1 MNKLI
6 DSFLSIDFDDDS
18 FMNTYNVITISHFD
32 HYLNED
38 EYSKAELICYS
49 DVKGN
54 IEKEKLFKNI
64 EDKFIKLYESLYYLS
79 NKQEMVCID
88 GNLLSLNFDEYML
101 AVRNAMKE
109 KPLCQFLY
117 PSLLMF
123 SVAGYD
129 LTHQF
134 FFLKDNHDL
143 VSLQKTIKKI
153 VDSVDLNIIQ

>member
-6 DSFLSIDFDDDS
+6 YSFLSIDFDNSS
-18 FMNTYNVITISHFD
+18 FMDAYDVITISYFD

-38 EYSKAELICYS
+38 EYANAELICYS
-49 DVKGN
+49 DVKGS
-54 IEKEKLFKNI
+54 IEKEKLFENI

-79 NKQEMVCID
+79 EKQELVCID
-88 GNLLSLNFDEYML
+88 GNLLILNIDEYKL
-101 AVRNAMKE
+101 AIRHAMKE

-117 PSLLMF
+117 PPLLMF

-134 FFLKDNHDL
+134 FFLKDNNEL
-143 VSLQKTIKKI
+143 VSIQKTVKNL
-153 VDSVDLNIIQ
+153 VNAVGLNII

>member
-18 FMNTYNVITISHFD
+18 FMDTYNVMTISYFD

-38 EYSKAELICYS
+38 EYSKTELICYS

-54 IEKEKLFKNI
+54 IEKERLFKNI
-64 EDKFIKLYESLYYLS
+64 EDKFINLYESLYYLS
-79 NKQEMVCID
+79 DKQEFVCID
-88 GNLLSLNFDEYML
+88 GNLLQLNFDEYNL
-101 AVRNAMKE
+101 AVRNAIRE

-134 FFLKDNHDL
+134 FFLKDNNEL
-143 VSLQKTIKKI
+143 VSLEKTIKKI
-153 VDSVDLNIIQ
+153 VDSVGLNII